1 MLQDLDNSLRKVY
14 TSISTFQINMS
25 LPVKGLENKKDRK
38 SSFLRQVTP
47 LNPNAVEFVPSSL
60 RSAHGNS
67 KRNILELPQT
77 STKIVLDRSDSTT
90 STNSDDE
97 AGQFWLHRLP
107 EDITPDFTVTEDS
120 SSPGKLS
127 LPGLLIYDEEAMKVS
142 SSMSRQLLNS
152 QVSNGLTQKF
162 RYSSSMLPRRQST
175 AFIKSATDSRDNLF
189 IKSDND
195 LNYEFDG
202 RDSKGISGAEY
213 ANYLYDNHSIMED
226 SAINHVQFLAL
237 QFPGF
242 SVDRLAD
249 LYYANARDLNMTI
262 EILKQLE
269 AGFALYCS
277 RHLAPTVFATPAT
290 TAPDR
295 SNFLLPA
302 PLLLFLPPL
311 KKWPFLP
318 SFLPWNPRNKPP
330 LRSCEAYF
338 GSLFL
343 LDLHRRHA
351 LKGRLGCSPPSP
363 DSNQISAV
371 FLHSLQVDAGIAE
384 NQNSSVVESPS
395 CRGDFPPH
403 IGADSQNSFP
413 RYNIDNM
420 HKNQTFGLCSSTVF
434 RGAPDFISTAG
445 NLASQNSGTWKPERN
460 DPMSAVGGSNGNSQL
475 LNIAYES
482 QAKPIF
488 DNKLQGFGPAQY
500 PPIWLESGDPVG
512 KYSYLD
518 RFFVDGTH
526 SILIYILGSL

>member
-1 MLQDLDNSLRKVY
+1 
-14 TSISTFQINMS
+14 MS
-25 LPVKGLENKKDRK
+25 LPVKGLENKKYRK

-47 LNPNAVEFVPSSL
+47 LNLNAVEFVPSSL

-97 AGQFWLHRLP
+97 AGQFWLHQLP

-127 LPGLLIYDEEAMKVS
+127 LPGLLIYDEEAMRVS

-152 QVSNGLTQKF
+152 QVSNELTQKF

-202 RDSKGISGAEY
+202 HDSKVISGAEY

-269 AGFALYCS
+269 APSGMVAAVVNAVVMN
-277 RHLAPTVFATPAT
+277 H
-290 TAPDR
+290 R
-295 SNFLLPA
+295 S
-302 PLLLFLPPL
+302 
-311 KKWPFLP
+311 
-318 SFLPWNPRNKPP
+318 
-330 LRSCEAYF
+330 
-338 GSLFL
+338 
-343 LDLHRRHA
+343 
-351 LKGRLGCSPPSP
+351 
-363 DSNQISAV
+363 
-371 FLHSLQVDAGIAE
+371 
-384 NQNSSVVESPS
+384 
-395 CRGDFPPH
+395 
-403 IGADSQNSFP
+403 
-413 RYNIDNM
+413 
-420 HKNQTFGLCSSTVF
+420 
-434 RGAPDFISTAG
+434 
-445 NLASQNSGTWKPERN
+445 
-460 DPMSAVGGSNGNSQL
+460 
-475 LNIAYES
+475 
-482 QAKPIF
+482 
-488 DNKLQGFGPAQY
+488 
-500 PPIWLESGDPVG
+500 
-512 KYSYLD
+512 
-518 RFFVDGTH
+518 
-526 SILIYILGSL
+526 